1 MPYNPKKN
9 GAANYKSW
17 MQLTQTQIDAIAA
30 VEGAD
35 NTNDPNAE
43 QFAQVVYVVNSSGG
57 SSSGGAIV
65 DGVNDTLFATVADLT
80 NSNPLSTMI
89 VDANGDQIVSFGG
102 GNSGIA
108 DGVDDGIVATVADL
122 TNSNPLST
130 MIVDANGDQIVS
142 FGGGNSGIADGVD
155 DGIVAT
161 VADLTNS
168 NPLATMIVDT
178 NGDQIV
184 SFGSSA
190 IAVAGTPTP
199 VADGADVN
207 PWYDT
212 YGRPVLFGANLSLN
226 ALDVNLINDS
236 RISRMT
242 PVTNLNAVVA
252 NTTGSAVDVS
262 SYNKF
267 TIHIFASSV
276 TDGATVSIEHS
287 LDGTNWVEVG
297 TEVVSVDGNVE
308 YTFNEAYRYLRT
320 SVSSYTDGTYTT
332 LIYAGN

>member
-1 MPYNPKKN
+1 MPYEVTQIESGKQAFKK
-9 GAANYKSW
+9 GAAEYGSF
-17 MQLTQTQIDAIAA
+17 MQITQSQVDAIKAL
-30 VEGAD
+30 EGANADLSD
-35 NTNDPNAE
+35 NPLAE
-43 QFAQVVYVVNSSGG
+43 RFASLVYVVNSSGG

-65 DGVNDTLFATVADLT
+65 DGVNDTLFATVTDLT
-80 NSNPLSTMI
+80 NSNPLTTMI

-108 DGVDDGIVATVADL
+108 DGVD
-122 TNSNPLST
+122 S
-130 MIVDANGDQIVS
+130 
-142 FGGGNSGIADGVD
+142 
-155 DGIVAT
+155 GIVAT

-168 NPLATMIVDT
+168 NPLATMIVDM
-178 NGDQIV
+178 NGDQII

-199 VADGADVN
+199 VADGEDVN
-207 PWYDT
+207 PWYDL

-236 RISRMT
+236 RTSRMS

-252 NTTGSAVDVS
+252 DTIGSAVDVS

-267 TIHIFASSV
+267 TIHIFASAV
-276 TDGATVSIEHS
+276 TTGATVNIEQS
-287 LDGTNWVEVG
+287 LDGTNWVNIG
-297 TEVVSVDGNVE
+297 TEAISVDGNVE

-320 SVSSYTDGTYTT
+320 SVSSYSDGTYTT